1 MQRIASP
8 ESISIHA
15 PRTGS
20 DHLHSLNRRRPAI
33 SIHAPRTGSDGNG
46 RRTLFRVSISI
57 HAPRTGSDEGAK
69 VEKRSDGYFN
79 PRSPHGER
87 RIRPPPPTC
96 KKTIS
101 IHAPRTGSDKI
112 VFDAA
117 TQRTHFNPRSPHGER
132 HRQHHKTFL
141 SGDFNPRS
149 PHGERRTAII
159 WENIAFAISIHAPR
173 TGSDIATFFRVESQ

>member
-1 MQRIASP
+1 MQI
-8 ESISIHA
+8 IL
-15 PRTGS
+15 
-20 DHLHSLNRRRPAI
+20 D
-33 SIHAPRTGSDGNG
+33 
-46 RRTLFRVSISI
+46 
-57 HAPRTGSDEGAK
+57 
-69 VEKRSDGYFN
+69 
-79 PRSPHGER
+79 
-87 RIRPPPPTC
+87 
-96 KKTIS
+96 IS